1 MSPIPQ
7 DLKELGEKIATAK
20 KDKTNNKA
28 QDNCS
33 QLSIAFQILTEL
45 ISGVLVGAGI
55 GYILDEVFDFRVIF
69 LLIFIILGAI
79 AGMVNVFRYLN
90 KTEENKGE

>member
-1 MSPIPQ
+1 MPEIPQ
-7 DLKELGEKIATAK
+7 DLKELDEKIALLKNK
-20 KDKTNNKA
+20 KSDDKA
-28 QDNCS
+28 QGNYS
-33 QLSIAFQILTEL
+33 QLSMAFQIVTEL
-45 ISGVLVGAGI
+45 ASGILVGAGI
-55 GYILDEVFDFRVIF
+55 GYILDEVFDFRVVF